1 MNSDIS
7 SRIKASGVLKRSV
20 ASCFTSSV
28 LPTPVGP
35 TKMKL
40 TGLCLGEMPTR
51 FRRTAAAT
59 ADTASSW
66 PMIWL
71 LSRTSSW
78 LRRWNSCSRIL
89 AAGILVH
96 SSITWARF
104 SMESCGSPFSSRLFS
119 SVFSWSSLL
128 FSSAMRA

>member
-7 SRIKASGVLKRSV
+7 RRIRASGVLNRSA

-59 ADTASSW
+59 ASTAWSW
-66 PMIWL
+66 PLMWL
-71 LSRTSSW
+71 LSRSSSW

-96 SSITWARF
+96 SSMTWARL
-104 SMESCGSPFSSRLFS
+104 SMLSWGSPFSSRPFS
-119 SVFSWSSLL
+119 SVFSCISRL
-128 FSSAMRA
+128 FSSAIRA